1 MASAAS
7 YNAQQLQGLK
17 TALDTAEA
25 NKASNPAAYEQARIA
40 YYTLKDGQSWL
51 SKEKERLAR
60 DHVAPVLKSYDAQ
73 FNGLQNELKTH
84 AKVAQLS
91 KDLQDT
97 QVGDEEDARFLY
109 KMYVNEENKA
119 NAANRL
125 FELNPPTPS
134 SWNTLFQVLIALLGL
149 FIVFQI
155 AFLGKGWKWFVSQP
169 TVDPTPPN
177 L

>member
-7 YNAQQLQGLK
+7 FKAQQLQGLK

-60 DHVAPVLKSYDAQ
+60 DHVAPVLKSYDSQ
-73 FNGLQNELKTH
+73 FYGLQKELQTH
-84 AKVAQLS
+84 AKVAQYA
-91 KDLQDT
+91 KDLQDK

-109 KMYVNEENKA
+109 KKYVDEENKA
-119 NAANRL
+119 NAANRM
-125 FELNPPTPS
+125 FELNPPSAS
-134 SWNTLFQVLIALLGL
+134 SWPTIFEVLIALLAI
-149 FIVFQI
+149 FVVYQI
-155 AFLGKGWKWFVSQP
+155 AILQKGWKWFISQP
-169 TVDPTPPN
+169 TVLPVPPN

>member
-7 YNAQQLQGLK
+7 FKAQQLQGLK

-25 NKASNPAAYEQARIA
+25 NKASNPAAQEQARIA

-60 DHVAPVLKSYDAQ
+60 DHVAPVLKSQDSQ
-73 FNGLQNELKTH
+73 FNALQNELKTH
-84 AKVAQLS
+84 SKVAQQA
-91 KDLQDT
+91 KDLQDK

-109 KMYVNEENKA
+109 KKQVDEENRA

-125 FELNPPTPS
+125 FELGSYPTPA
-134 SWNTLFQVLIALLGL
+134 WIQFFQVAIALIGL
-149 FIVFQI
+149 FIVYQV
-155 AFLGKGWKWFVSQP
+155 AVLQKGWKWFVSEP
-169 TVDPTPPN
+169 TVLPTTPN

>member
-7 YNAQQLQGLK
+7 FKSQQLEGLK

-60 DHVAPVLKSYDAQ
+60 DHVAPVLKSQDSQ
-73 FNGLQNELKTH
+73 FNALQSELGTH
-84 AKVAQLS
+84 SKVAQYA
-91 KDLQDT
+91 KDLQDK
-97 QVGDEEDARFLY
+97 QVGDEEDARFLQ
-109 KMYVNEENKA
+109 KKYVDEENKA

-125 FELNPPTPS
+125 FELGSYPTS
-134 SWNTLFQVLIALLGL
+134 SWITFFQVAIALIGL
-149 FIVFQI
+149 FIVYQI
-155 AFLGKGWKWFVSQP
+155 AVLQKGSKWIFPEP
-169 TVDPTPPN
+169 TVLPVSPN